1 MVIEQMIDIAL
12 RAGEEI
18 VDAYDIPTI
27 REQSLTEMR
36 AEKASPPGD
45 QYARFK
51 VHVPAIPLNYG
62 TMIGLSDPSLRYVPY
77 RKAIFHLENQGATK
91 KAC

>member
-1 MVIEQMIDIAL
+1 VDAGLRRLHRIVLVVNGRSWASKIIDLVDLDIEREGYVVPNDLEAMVIEQMIDIAL

-36 AEKASPPGD
+36 AEKASPP
-45 QYARFK
+45 R
-51 VHVPAIPLNYG
+51 
-62 TMIGLSDPSLRYVPY
+62 
-77 RKAIFHLENQGATK
+77 
-91 KAC
+91 

>member
-36 AEKASPPGD
+36 AEKASPP
-45 QYARFK
+45 R
-51 VHVPAIPLNYG
+51 
-62 TMIGLSDPSLRYVPY
+62 
-77 RKAIFHLENQGATK
+77 
-91 KAC
+91 